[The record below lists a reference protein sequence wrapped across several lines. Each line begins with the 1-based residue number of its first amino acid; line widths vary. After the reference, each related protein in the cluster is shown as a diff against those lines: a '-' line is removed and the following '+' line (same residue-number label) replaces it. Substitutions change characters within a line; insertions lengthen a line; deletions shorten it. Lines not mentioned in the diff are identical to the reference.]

1 MNRTFD
7 TELPAIVVPIAGDP
21 FVALAWIEGDGLM
34 RLCNARAIAFPG
46 TKDGLGDL
54 LDGPLPETKLG
65 RCIPRVF
72 IPVDRIAYL
81 FPVAEHAGWGINSPE
96 ANQ

>member
-7 TELPAIVVPIAGDP
+7 TELPAIIVPITRDP
-21 FVALAWIEGDGLM
+21 FVAFTRIEGDGLL
-34 RLCNARAIAFPG
+34 RLRNARPIAFPG
-46 TKDGLGDL
+46 TKEGLGDL

-65 RCIPRVF
+65 TCIPLVF
-72 IPVDRIAYL
+72 IPFDHIAYL
-81 FPVAEHAGWGINSPE
+81 FPIAEHAGWGINSPE